1 MKLEHSFTV
10 PVPVDEAWQ
19 VLLDLPRVAPCM
31 PGATL
36 TGQDGDTFTG
46 TVKVKLGPI
55 GLTYQGKGRF
65 VEHDEAAHRVVI
77 EASGRDTRSAGTA
90 AATVTATLVPE
101 GDATRAQVVTD
112 LTVTGRPAQF
122 GRGMISEVGGKLI
135 DQFAGRLADTLTGPG
150 EPPAAASAETV
161 AAETVAAA
169 HATASAHATAP
180 AGPQASAPAG
190 AARSADEARPETR
203 PEPAPPAE
211 AEPIDLLRLTGST
224 ASARRLAGFALGAVL
239 LLLFW
244 RLLRRRH

>member
-161 AAETVAAA
+161 AAA

>member
-10 PVPVDEAWQ
+10 PVPVDDAWQ

-65 VEHDEAAHRVVI
+65 VERDEAAHRVVI

-161 AAETVAAA
+161 AAA

>member
-36 TGQDGDTFTG
+36 TGHDGDTFTG

-161 AAETVAAA
+161 AAA

>member
-161 AAETVAAA
+161 AAA
-169 HATASAHATAP
+169 HATASAHPTAP

>member
-65 VEHDEAAHRVVI
+65 VERDEAAHRVVI

-161 AAETVAAA
+161 AAA
-169 HATASAHATAP
+169 HATASAHPTAP

>member
-1 MKLEHSFTV
+1 M
-10 PVPVDEAWQ
+10 
-19 VLLDLPRVAPCM
+19 
-31 PGATL
+31 
-36 TGQDGDTFTG
+36 
-46 TVKVKLGPI
+46 
-55 GLTYQGKGRF
+55 
-65 VEHDEAAHRVVI
+65 
-77 EASGRDTRSAGTA
+77 
-90 AATVTATLVPE
+90 
-101 GDATRAQVVTD
+101 
-112 LTVTGRPAQF
+112 
-122 GRGMISEVGGKLI
+122 
-135 DQFAGRLADTLTGPG
+135 
-150 EPPAAASAETV
+150 
-161 AAETVAAA
+161 AAA

>member
-55 GLTYQGKGRF
+55 GLTYQGKGRL

-77 EASGRDTRSAGTA
+77 VASGRDTRSAGTA

-150 EPPAAASAETV
+150 EPPAAAS
-161 AAETVAAA
+161 AETVAAA